1 MSLPH
6 LWHQLEGQSAQRLG
20 SCRCQFPYNIHNT
33 QTMRTALEDGQIPKD
48 IFNDQLAL
56 GKRPQ
61 AHPQLRYKDICER
74 DMKVLDINTE
84 IWEDTAATAGAAC
97 SRRCWR
103 QVRRRSWSWTWQ
115 REESQAEGTQT
126 RQTPPPLPLTSNYV
140 CTLCSRDYHSRI
152 GLTRHR
158 QCCSSHNTTTSS
170 AAVSMVDIDRRRSIT
185 GHFKDKTKALKGS
198 MKPILI
204 SFGIFLVF
212 KLART
217 YHKLDKYAKKIFLVT
232 GTLVLVTTSGEITKN

>member
-1 MSLPH
+1 MVRSPKTSSMINL
-6 LWHQLEGQSAQRLG
+6 LWAKD
-20 SCRCQFPYNIHNT
+20 PK
-33 QTMRTALEDGQIPKD
+33 RTPS
-48 IFNDQLAL
+48 
-56 GKRPQ
+56 
-61 AHPQLRYKDICER
+61 
-74 DMKVLDINTE
+74 LDIKIFASATWRLWTS
-84 IWEDTAATAGAAC
+84 IQRSGRILQQTATAGAAC

-115 REESQAEGTQT
+115 KEESQAEGTQT
-126 RQTPPPLPLTSNYV
+126 RQTPPLTSNYV
-140 CTLCSRDYHSRI
+140 CTFCSRDCHSRI

-217 YHKLDKYAKKIFLVT
+217 YHKLDKYAKKYFLSQA
-232 GTLVLVTTSGEITKN
+232 L

>member
-1 MSLPH
+1 MVRSPKTSSMINL
-6 LWHQLEGQSAQRLG
+6 LWAKD
-20 SCRCQFPYNIHNT
+20 PK
-33 QTMRTALEDGQIPKD
+33 RTPS
-48 IFNDQLAL
+48 
-56 GKRPQ
+56 
-61 AHPQLRYKDICER
+61 
-74 DMKVLDINTE
+74 LDIKIFASATWRLWTS
-84 IWEDTAATAGAAC
+84 IQRSGRILQQTATAGAAC

-115 REESQAEGTQT
+115 KEESQAEGTQT
-126 RQTPPPLPLTSNYV
+126 RQTPPPPPFTSNYV
-140 CTLCSRDYHSRI
+140 CTLCSRDCHSRI

-170 AAVSMVDIDRRRSIT
+170 AAVSMVDIDRRRFIT

-217 YHKLDKYAKKIFLVT
+217 YHKLDKYAKKYFLSQA
-232 GTLVLVTTSGEITKN
+232 L

>member
-1 MSLPH
+1 MVRSPKTSSMINL
-6 LWHQLEGQSAQRLG
+6 LWAKD
-20 SCRCQFPYNIHNT
+20 PK
-33 QTMRTALEDGQIPKD
+33 RTPS
-48 IFNDQLAL
+48 
-56 GKRPQ
+56 
-61 AHPQLRYKDICER
+61 
-74 DMKVLDINTE
+74 LDIKIFASATWRFWTS
-84 IWEDTAATAGAAC
+84 IQRSGSILQQTATAGAAC

-126 RQTPPPLPLTSNYV
+126 RQTPPPPLTSNYV
-140 CTLCSRDYHSRI
+140 CTLCSRDYHSPI

-170 AAVSMVDIDRRRSIT
+170 AAVSMVVIDRRRSIT

-198 MKPILI
+198 KKPILI
-204 SFGIFLVF
+204 CFGIFLVF

-217 YHKLDKYAKKIFLVT
+217 YHKLDKYAKKYFLSQA
-232 GTLVLVTTSGEITKN
+232 L

>member
-84 IWEDTAATAGAAC
+84 IWEDTAANRNSWRCLLKTLLKTGEEKILILNLAERGEPG
-97 SRRCWR
+97 RRH
-103 QVRRRSWSWTWQ
+103 TDPANPPPPP
-115 REESQAEGTQT
+115 SQAT
-126 RQTPPPLPLTSNYV
+126 TSA
-140 CTLCSRDYHSRI
+140 LCAAE
-152 GLTRHR
+152 
-158 QCCSSHNTTTSS
+158 TTTP
-170 AAVSMVDIDRRRSIT
+170 
-185 GHFKDKTKALKGS
+185 ALVL
-198 MKPILI
+198 PDTDN
-204 SFGIFLVF
+204 
-212 KLART
+212 A
-217 YHKLDKYAKKIFLVT
+217 
-232 GTLVLVTTSGEITKN
+232 VLVTTPRPPRPQYPWSTSTEGGLLRDTLKTKQKRLRAQWNRSLFLLEFFLCLNWLVHIIS

>member
-74 DMKVLDINTE
+74 DMKALDINTE
-84 IWEDTAATAGAAC
+84 IWEDTAAN
-97 SRRCWR
+97 SNSWRCLLK
-103 QVRRRSWSWTWQ
+103 TLLKTC
-115 REESQAEGTQT
+115 TQT
-126 RQTPPPLPLTSNYV
+126 WQTPPPS
-140 CTLCSRDYHSRI
+140 
-152 GLTRHR
+152 
-158 QCCSSHNTTTSS
+158 QATTSALC
-170 AAVSMVDIDRRRSIT
+170 AAET
-185 GHFKDKTKALKGS
+185 ATPALVL
-198 MKPILI
+198 PDTDN
-204 SFGIFLVF
+204 
-212 KLART
+212 A
-217 YHKLDKYAKKIFLVT
+217 
-232 GTLVLVTTSGEITKN
+232 VLVTTPRPPRPQYPWSTSTEGGRDTLKTKQKRLRAQRNRSLFVLEFFLCLNWLVHIIS

>member
-1 MSLPH
+1 MVRSPKTSSMINFLLAKDPK
-6 LWHQLEGQSAQRLG
+6 
-20 SCRCQFPYNIHNT
+20 
-33 QTMRTALEDGQIPKD
+33 RTPS
-48 IFNDQLAL
+48 
-56 GKRPQ
+56 
-61 AHPQLRYKDICER
+61 
-74 DMKVLDINTE
+74 LDIKIFASATWRFWTS
-84 IWEDTAATAGAAC
+84 IQRSGRILQQTATAGAAC

-126 RQTPPPLPLTSNYV
+126 RQTPPPPLTSNYV

-185 GHFKDKTKALKGS
+185 GHFKDKTKALNGS

-217 YHKLDKYAKKIFLVT
+217 YHKLDKYAKKYFLSQA
-232 GTLVLVTTSGEITKN
+232 L

>member
-84 IWEDTAATAGAAC
+84 IWEDTAANCNSWRCLLKTLRKTGEEKILILNLAERGEPG
-97 SRRCWR
+97 RRH
-103 QVRRRSWSWTWQ
+103 TDP
-115 REESQAEGTQT
+115 AN
-126 RQTPPPLPLTSNYV
+126 PPPPPLTSNYV

-185 GHFKDKTKALKGS
+185 GHFKDKTKALNGS

-217 YHKLDKYAKKIFLVT
+217 YHKLDKYAKKYFLSQA
-232 GTLVLVTTSGEITKN
+232 L

>member
-33 QTMRTALEDGQIPKD
+33 QTMRTALEDSQIPKD

-84 IWEDTAATAGAAC
+84 IWEDTAANRN
-97 SRRCWR
+97 SWRRLLKTLLKTGEEKILILNLAER
-103 QVRRRSWSWTWQ
+103 GEPGRRHTDP
-115 REESQAEGTQT
+115 AN
-126 RQTPPPLPLTSNYV
+126 PPPPPLTSNYV

-170 AAVSMVDIDRRRSIT
+170 AAVSMVDIDRRRLLRDT
-185 GHFKDKTKALKGS
+185 LKTKQKRLRAQWNRSLFLLEFFLCLNWLVH
-198 MKPILI
+198 II
-204 SFGIFLVF
+204 S
-212 KLART
+212 
-217 YHKLDKYAKKIFLVT
+217 
-232 GTLVLVTTSGEITKN
+232 